1 VTDERR
7 DHLLELAATV
17 LLALAA
23 IATAWASYQS
33 ATWRGKQAEAQSA
46 SIAARVE
53 STRQASVAN
62 RQAQVDLAL
71 FTQWVDAYV
80 RGESEL
86 VDFYRKRFR
95 TEFTPAFDAWVA
107 ARPLENE
114 NAPLSPFAMPQYRLD
129 ASAEADRLEAKAAD
143 FSRAVET
150 NIQRA
155 NDYVLAVVL
164 FSISL
169 FFAALSTRLRTFRLR
184 ATLLGMGYL
193 LFVGT
198 VIWLATQPVII
209 SI

>member
-1 VTDERR
+1 
-7 DHLLELAATV
+7 
-17 LLALAA
+17 
-23 IATAWASYQS
+23 
-33 ATWRGKQAEAQSA
+33 
-46 SIAARVE
+46 
-53 STRQASVAN
+53 
-62 RQAQVDLAL
+62 
-71 FTQWVDAYV
+71 
-80 RGESEL
+80 
-86 VDFYRKRFR
+86 
-95 TEFTPAFDAWVA
+95 
-107 ARPLENE
+107 
-114 NAPLSPFAMPQYRLD
+114 
-129 ASAEADRLEAKAAD
+129 
-143 FSRAVET
+143 VET